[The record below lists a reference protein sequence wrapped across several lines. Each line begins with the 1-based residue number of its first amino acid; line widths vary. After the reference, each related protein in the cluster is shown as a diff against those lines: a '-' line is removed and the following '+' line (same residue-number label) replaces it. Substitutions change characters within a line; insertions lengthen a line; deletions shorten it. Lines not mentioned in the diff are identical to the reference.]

1 MSAEADERLRQERD
15 AFEVNKAH
23 ACQWF
28 ALQVRTGYVG
38 LTVFALVALACI
50 VALVCATL
58 IGPFATSAAAFV
70 LLGDITALVYLTLKT
85 VLSPAP
91 RQQLEPVCRP
101 NTGTRRKTKA

>member
-23 ACQWF
+23 ARQWF
-28 ALQVRTGYVG
+28 ALQVHTGYVG
-38 LTVFALVALACI
+38 LTVFASVALACI

-58 IGPFATSAAAFV
+58 IGPFATTAAAFV
-70 LLGDITALVYLTLKT
+70 LLGDIIGLVYLTLKT

-101 NTGTRRKTKA
+101 QDGTERNAGA

>member
-1 MSAEADERLRQERD
+1 MSAEGDERLRQERD

-23 ACQWF
+23 ARQWF

-38 LTVFALVALACI
+38 LTVFAAVALACI

-58 IGPFATSAAAFV
+58 IGPFATTAAAVV
-70 LLGDITALVYLTLKT
+70 LLGDIIALVYLTLKT
-85 VLSPAP
+85 VLSSAP

-101 NTGTRRKTKA
+101 QARARRNTGP

>member
-1 MSAEADERLRQERD
+1 MNAEADERLRQERD

-23 ACQWF
+23 ARQWF

-58 IGPFATSAAAFV
+58 IGPFATTAAAVV
-70 LLGDITALVYLTLKT
+70 LLGDIIALVYLTLKT
-85 VLSPAP
+85 VLSSAP

-101 NTGTRRKTKA
+101 QAGARRDAGP

>member
-23 ACQWF
+23 ARQWF

-70 LLGDITALVYLTLKT
+70 LLGDIIALVYLTLKT

-91 RQQLEPVCRP
+91 RQQLKPVCR
-101 NTGTRRKTKA
+101 RRTEKERNARA